1 MGICGRKEKIAGKE
15 KDYYVL
21 CRRLENEKTF
31 FQKTFL
37 IFMRPQNPSP
47 EREREAARA
56 LTRRFEGDF
65 RSIPPAKGGGQKQ
78 KPSHSRASESYSSF
92 PTHPL

>member
-1 MGICGRKEKIAGKE
+1 MGICGRKEKIAEKE
-15 KDYYVL
+15 KDNYVL

-37 IFMRPQNPSP
+37 IFTRPQNPSP
-47 EREREAARA
+47 EREQEVARA
-56 LTRRFEGDF
+56 LTGRFEGDF
-65 RSIPPAKGGGQKQ
+65 HSIPPAKGGGQKQ
-78 KPSHSRASESYSSF
+78 KPTHSRDSASYSSF